1 MLYSCYASIM
11 FLKLY
16 SDSDI
21 LVYHLS
27 EAKLIFCVM
36 LCIIP
41 ITFPHTH
48 TSFFFNTSWT
58 KSGCEDLPDSTPISV
73 SGLRHILD
81 KCNFIKQITSTRLRY
96 VEWFLYKANPC
107 DSFTLEYQAVPP
119 SFALLSLSSVF
130 PWNTM
135 PFPEAVF
142 LPDCIN
148 CFTSIS
154 NGSFAWKRKD

>member
-48 TSFFFNTSWT
+48 TSFFF
-58 KSGCEDLPDSTPISV
+58 
-73 SGLRHILD
+73 
-81 KCNFIKQITSTRLRY
+81 
-96 VEWFLYKANPC
+96 
-107 DSFTLEYQAVPP
+107 
-119 SFALLSLSSVF
+119 
-130 PWNTM
+130 
-135 PFPEAVF
+135 
-142 LPDCIN
+142 
-148 CFTSIS
+148 
-154 NGSFAWKRKD
+154 

>member
-48 TSFFFNTSWT
+48 TSFFLT
-58 KSGCEDLPDSTPISV
+58 
-73 SGLRHILD
+73 H
-81 KCNFIKQITSTRLRY
+81 
-96 VEWFLYKANPC
+96 
-107 DSFTLEYQAVPP
+107 LEQNQAVKICLTVLP
-119 SFALLSLSSVF
+119 SQCLV
-130 PWNTM
+130 
-135 PFPEAVF
+135 
-142 LPDCIN
+142 
-148 CFTSIS
+148 
-154 NGSFAWKRKD
+154 